1 MPELAKLVIK
11 AFPEHGNMQLMR
23 LRMAVEFH
31 CSRCDAAKRADLLA
45 VVSGDWQ
52 RLLCKACYL
61 ELLSEQP
68 E

>member
-1 MPELAKLVIK
+1 MSELAKLVIK
-11 AFPEHGNMQLMR
+11 TFPEHAGMQLVR
-23 LRMAVEFH
+23 LRMPAEFH
-31 CSRCDAAKRADLLA
+31 CSRCDAAKKAALLA

-52 RLLCKACYL
+52 RLLCKACYI